1 MFAIIRIGSGQFQ
14 VCEGD
19 TIDVPRIDGDEGST
33 LKITDVLLLNDDKTT
48 SVGNPLIAGAS
59 VKTTITK
66 QFKGKKIE
74 VRRFKSKVR
83 ERRHIGFRPYLTKL
97 TIEKIRS

>member
-14 VCEGD
+14 VSEGD
-19 TIDVPRIDGDEGST
+19 TIDVPRLPGEEGST
-33 LKITDVLLLNDDKTT
+33 FKMSEVLLVNDGKTT
-48 SVGNPLIAGAS
+48 KVGKPLVEGAS
-59 VKTTITK
+59 VKATIAK
-66 QFKGKKIE
+66 QYKGEKIE

-97 TIEKIRS
+97 TIVKILA

>member
-14 VCEGD
+14 VREGD
-19 TIDVPRIDGDEGST
+19 TIDVPRLEGDEGST
-33 LKITDVLLLNDDKTT
+33 FKITDVLLLSDDKTT
-48 SVGNPLIAGAS
+48 TVGKPRVEGAS
-59 VKTTITK
+59 VKATITK

-83 ERRHIGFRPYLTKL
+83 ERRHIGFRPYLTQL
-97 TIEKIRS
+97 TIEAIRP

>member
-14 VCEGD
+14 VREGD
-19 TIDVPRIDGDEGST
+19 TIDVPRIDGDEGSMF
-33 LKITDVLLLNDDKTT
+33 KITDVLLLSDDKTT
-48 SVGNPLIAGAS
+48 TVGKPRVAGAS
-59 VKTTITK
+59 VKATITK

-97 TIEKIRS
+97 MIEKIRP

>member
-14 VCEGD
+14 VREGD
-19 TIDVPRIDGDEGST
+19 SIDVPRLEGDEGSSMT
-33 LKITDVLLLNDDKTT
+33 ITDVLLLNDGKKTT
-48 SVGNPLIAGAS
+48 VGKPLVEGAS
-59 VKTTITK
+59 VKATIAK
-66 QFKGKKIE
+66 QYKGKKIE

-97 TIEKIRS
+97 TIDKIRT